1 MLDAFKVKV
10 IVDEYAQENT
20 YIPTVDTVFIDN
32 GCGLISL
39 SIKGLS
45 RAYELGIEDI
55 NDVYSVIIEYSS
67 IENILYFEDK

>member
-1 MLDAFKVKV
+1 M
-10 IVDEYAQENT
+10 
-20 YIPTVDTVFIDN
+20 DTVFIDN